1 MKQYS
6 FKINGKSYDVEV
18 KSVDGGI
25 ARVDVNGVSYEVEA
39 DSASRSVPGSAVSRP
54 ASSVS
59 VAAYP
64 ATAAPSTVLC
74 SSGTV
79 KSPLPGVILDIRV
92 AKGDKVYAGQ
102 TVAVLEAMKMEND
115 IEAEIEG
122 VVTAVHVTRGDSV
135 LEGAPIVTIA

>member
-18 KSVDGGI
+18 KSVEGGM
-25 ARVDVNGVSYEVEA
+25 ARVDVNGVAYEVET
-39 DSASRSVPGSAVSRP
+39 DSVKP
-54 ASSVS
+54 ASSAPEVS
-59 VAAYP
+59 RTVSAP
-64 ATAAPSTVLC
+64 APLPSPSRPQSSSVLC
-74 SSGTV
+74 SAGTV

-122 VVTAVHVTRGDSV
+122 VVTSVHVVKGDSV
-135 LEGAPIVTIA
+135 LEGAPIVTIS